1 MINDPVMLSA
11 RWCPPS
17 TPVNQKTRQSKSLN
31 WQQAETCLCWQP
43 MLPGW
48 TVPLLTLNHVFICK
62 FLYPL
67 LQMDSHLGKYRK
79 RYNPLPAPTHFS
91 HHFTRFLR
99 FLLRSYDC
107 IISLNLRVGLL
118 ASIILWSQLDGFNI
132 SGIQESKIIWVNFM
146 KTKTAGIPEKIAL
159 R

>member
-99 FLLRSYDC
+99 FFWDLMTALSVWTKSWTISVYHPLKSIGWVQYLRDP
-107 IISLNLRVGLL
+107 RVQD
-118 ASIILWSQLDGFNI
+118 I
-132 SGIQESKIIWVNFM
+132 FM